1 MQVKRYEVST
11 INEALLKIKND
22 LGPDAVI
29 LSTRKIKK
37 GRQDVLEVMAARDEA
52 QVLLTQAA
60 MEPVSSHPL
69 SVPGRPEDAIALFR
83 GELAQMRKAIESLQ
97 RQSMLG
103 RELAEMKQTL
113 DAFFDVVGMRKGRA
127 PREVNSALYMHLT
140 GNGFSKASAC
150 KILDAVNAKM
160 AGAAPMNEQA
170 AFDLMESCI
179 AGSLPGRE
187 VKKGMARIQM
197 FIGPTGVGK
206 TTTLA
211 KLAARYALM
220 KKKKVGLITTD
231 NYRIAAAEQLGTYAR
246 IMDLPMEKASSR
258 EAFDDAVRRF
268 SDRDVILVD
277 TPGRA
282 RPDDGYLKQIPEAI
296 PDQVLETNLLI
307 NATGSV
313 DHLENIVTAYSR
325 FRISNLIIT
334 KIDESRKFGMLY
346 DIISRTNRPVTYLTC
361 GQNVPQ
367 DIEEVTSDK
376 MANLLIGSAATGG
389 IQPVERS

>member
-1 MQVKRYEVST
+1 MAIKRYKAKS
-11 INEALLKIKND
+11 IQEAIGRIKED
-22 LGPDAVI
+22 IGPDAMI
-29 LSTRKIKK
+29 LSTRRLPPSTG
-37 GRQDVLEVMAARDEA
+37 GRQMFEVTAALQTVGMDEELALDDISEFDREKRRLPDRFHAYNETGMTPSPPKWEDPYAELFSIKEMLFLIDQAGGLPDFLHHYPESLNLYVRLIKAGISERHVRQLMTRGIETSRQRRLSMEEITKGVINAITSMIAVHDPFSPKNGNKYMAA
-52 QVLLTQAA
+52 
-60 MEPVSSHPL
+60 
-69 SVPGRPEDAIALFR
+69 
-83 GELAQMRKAIESLQ
+83 
-97 RQSMLG
+97 
-103 RELAEMKQTL
+103 
-113 DAFFDVVGMRKGRA
+113 
-127 PREVNSALYMHLT
+127 
-140 GNGFSKASAC
+140 
-150 KILDAVNAKM
+150 
-160 AGAAPMNEQA
+160 
-170 AFDLMESCI
+170 
-179 AGSLPGRE
+179 
-187 VKKGMARIQM
+187 

-231 NYRIAAAEQLGTYAR
+231 NFRIAAAEQLGTYAK
-246 IMDLPMEKASSR
+246 IMGLPMEKASSR
-258 EAFDDAVRRF
+258 ETFDDAVRRF

-296 PDQVLETNLLI
+296 PDQALETNLLI

-367 DIEEVTSDK
+367 DIEVVSVDK
-376 MANLLIGSAATGG
+376 MANLLIGSAAAGG

>member
-60 MEPVSSHPL
+60 VETVSSHPV
-69 SVPGRPEDAIALFR
+69 SAPGRPEDAIALFR

-150 KILDAVNAKM
+150 KIVDAVNAKM
-160 AGAAPMNEQA
+160 TGAAPMNEQA
-170 AFDLMESCI
+170 AFDLMEACI

-258 EAFDDAVRRF
+258 ETFDDAVRRF

-296 PDQVLETNLLI
+296 PDHLLETNLLI

-367 DIEEVTSDK
+367 DIEEVTADK
-376 MANLLIGSAATGG
+376 MANLLIGSAAAGG

>member
-52 QVLLTQAA
+52 PTLLTQAA
-60 MEPVSSHPL
+60 VEPVSSAPL
-69 SVPGRPEDAIALFR
+69 SAPGRPEDAIALFR

-150 KILDAVNAKM
+150 KIVDAVNAKM
-160 AGAAPMNEQA
+160 AGAMPMNEQA

-179 AGSLPGRE
+179 AGSLPVRE
-187 VKKGMARIQM
+187 IKKGMARIQM

-258 EAFDDAVRRF
+258 ETFDDAVKRF

-282 RPDDGYLKQIPEAI
+282 RPDDGYLKQIPETI
-296 PDQVLETNLLI
+296 PDQMLETNLLI

-346 DIISRTNRPVTYLTC
+346 DIISKTNRPVTYLTC

-367 DIEEVTSDK
+367 DIEEATSDK
-376 MANLLIGSAATGG
+376 MANLLIGSAAAGG